1 LAAAIPSYQM
11 EKRYFHANGGTVWI
25 LLSVSLVRA
34 SDGTPLHFVSQIE
47 DITQRKRAE
56 AERDV
61 LQAQL
66 HHAQKLEA
74 VGRLAGGIAHDFNN
88 MLTGIQGYSEL
99 LLAGLDPSSP
109 LREEAEQI
117 KRAAEQA
124 SNLPKQLLAFSR
136 EQVLEPRLVDLDVVV
151 ADAVGLVSR
160 LVGNSVEIV
169 VVNEASSPLVEADPN
184 ELEQLLLN
192 LAVNAGHAMPD
203 GGRLV
208 IRTANEELDP
218 EAAAR
223 NGVKPGRFVV
233 LSVEDSGVGM
243 DADTKARA
251 FDPFFTTRPHGAGSG
266 LGLAGVYGVVTQS
279 GGFVQ
284 LDSAPRAGSTFRL
297 YFPCAATVVDARPPT
312 VLVAEDEEIVR
323 DLVQLTLERAGYRV
337 LAASG
342 AEEALRLNSSSAE
355 PVDLLLTDM
364 VMPGMNGAE
373 LARRILEDRPRTP
386 VVFMSGYTTDTVPA
400 APGGSV
406 LLEKPFPMA
415 ALVERVEAAL
425 ASVVEAAVGAH
436 AAPHAALTDRERQV
450 LALVADGYTND
461 RAAAELGISAETVQ
475 SHVRNVMGKL
485 EADSRTQAVAT
496 ALRESLID

>member
-1 LAAAIPSYQM
+1 
-11 EKRYFHANGGTVWI
+11 
-25 LLSVSLVRA
+25 
-34 SDGTPLHFVSQIE
+34 
-47 DITQRKRAE
+47 
-56 AERDV
+56 
-61 LQAQL
+61 
-66 HHAQKLEA
+66 
-74 VGRLAGGIAHDFNN
+74 
-88 MLTGIQGYSEL
+88 
-99 LLAGLDPSSP
+99 
-109 LREEAEQI
+109 
-117 KRAAEQA
+117 
-124 SNLPKQLLAFSR
+124 
-136 EQVLEPRLVDLDVVV
+136 
-151 ADAVGLVSR
+151 
-160 LVGNSVEIV
+160 
-169 VVNEASSPLVEADPN
+169 
-184 ELEQLLLN
+184 
-192 LAVNAGHAMPD
+192 
-203 GGRLV
+203 
-208 IRTANEELDP
+208 
-218 EAAAR
+218 
-223 NGVKPGRFVV
+223 
-233 LSVEDSGVGM
+233 
-243 DADTKARA
+243 
-251 FDPFFTTRPHGAGSG
+251 
-266 LGLAGVYGVVTQS
+266 VTQS